1 MEGVGLTHIYDV
13 KSYFSFGISVCDL
26 VVKSLVI
33 AIAVDILWDQKII
46 SYCILLKGLTIK
58 LNEIHLISKTQ
69 ISTLKPAFKHQCP
82 IKIAL

>member
-33 AIAVDILWDQKII
+33 AIAVDIL
-46 SYCILLKGLTIK
+46 
-58 LNEIHLISKTQ
+58 
-69 ISTLKPAFKHQCP
+69 
-82 IKIAL
+82 